1 MAKRLYDECNLEGC
15 NEFLNVPENCA
26 VRFSLYQPHEVVSL
40 TSWDIMRSSRIYGAR
55 LSWYC
60 NVTSAIRF
68 VSAKKSVLVISH
80 SGQFTSS
87 TLLIIPKLFH
97 YSFPDAAVQFL
108 QKLLALPDEEL
119 ISGHT
124 KSFNAE
130 RFLQKKII
138 CQLNLEWQTETLTL
152 RD

>member
-1 MAKRLYDECNLEGC
+1 MTSVTLRAVTSFWT
-15 NEFLNVPENCA
+15 FLKIVQWDSRYISHTKLFPWH
-26 VRFSLYQPHEVVSL
+26 HEI
-40 TSWDIMRSSRIYGAR
+40 SWSSRIYGAR

-68 VSAKKSVLVISH
+68 VRAKKSVLVISH

-108 QKLLALPDEEL
+108 RKLLALPDEEL

-130 RFLQKKII
+130 RFLQKKNHLPIKFRMTNRN
-138 CQLNLEWQTETLTL
+138 LNLEGLNEP
-152 RD
+152 